1 MLVVHPTTHLAG
13 PAGADE
19 RAVGPSIQSVF
30 RGLVEDAGR
39 TRQVCDDVT
48 SAARR
53 GRNCLVLSPWT
64 AHVASLAHALR
75 ADGVEVFVLQGGIGK
90 QARGLVVGSV
100 EALRPGGGAVVVAT
114 GSFLGEG
121 FDCVALDALFL
132 AFPIAFRGRL
142 VQYVGR
148 ILRPMEGKTRVE
160 VHDYVDAGVPV
171 LARMH
176 GRRLRGYASLGF
188 DIRGD
193 RPVSR

>member
-39 TRQVCDDVT
+39 TRQVCDDVA

-75 ADGVEVFVLQGGIGK
+75 ADGVADGVEVFVLQGGIGK

-121 FDCVALDALFL
+121 FDCAAIDTLFL

-148 ILRPMEGKTRVE
+148 ILESP
-160 VHDYVDAGVPV
+160 
-171 LARMH
+171 
-176 GRRLRGYASLGF
+176 
-188 DIRGD
+188 D
-193 RPVSR
+193 RW